1 MIVKTEAIV
10 LKKLNFGDTSRII
23 TLFAKDYGRLS
34 VLAKGVR
41 DPKSKFGPVLDT
53 FNHLQVVVY
62 KKEGRD
68 LHLLSQC
75 DLLTRFDGLTRD
87 LNQLGC
93 AMAVLDL
100 VSATSHYDEE
110 GAVLFAALLETLK
123 AIDAAG
129 DTQGPMLYFQ
139 TRLLFLLGFQ
149 PDLTCC
155 ITCKLPVDPVD
166 SGTKN
171 RIFRLT
177 GDGIL
182 CHRCR
187 LTGMFLMEVRSE
199 TLSLLRVFQHMLSG
213 WRSVDGFS
221 VETHLEA
228 KIVLSH
234 LLRNHVEGVRNLK
247 SGSVLASIMEQ

>member
-23 TLFAKDYGRLS
+23 TLLAKDYGRLS
-34 VLAKGVR
+34 ILAKGAR

-75 DLLTRFDGLTRD
+75 DLLTRFAGLTRN
-87 LNQLGC
+87 LEHLGC
-93 AMAVLDL
+93 AMGVLDL

-110 GAVLFAALLETLK
+110 SGALFATLLETLK
-123 AIDAAG
+123 AIDTAG
-129 DTQGPMLYFQ
+129 DTLGAPLYFQ
-139 TRLLFLLGFQ
+139 TRLLCLLGFQ
-149 PDLTCC
+149 PDLSCC
-155 ITCKLPVDPVD
+155 VACKLPVNPLD

-171 RIFRLT
+171 QVFRLT

-182 CHRCR
+182 CHRCK
-187 LTGMFLMEVRSE
+187 LTGMFLMEIRSE
-199 TLSLLRVFQHMLSG
+199 TLSLLRAYQHMLSG
-213 WRSVDGFS
+213 WRIVDGVS
-221 VETHLEA
+221 AETHLET
-228 KIVLSH
+228 KVVLSH
-234 LLRNHVEGVRNLK
+234 LLRNHVEGARKLK
-247 SGSVLASIMEQ
+247 SGSVLASMME